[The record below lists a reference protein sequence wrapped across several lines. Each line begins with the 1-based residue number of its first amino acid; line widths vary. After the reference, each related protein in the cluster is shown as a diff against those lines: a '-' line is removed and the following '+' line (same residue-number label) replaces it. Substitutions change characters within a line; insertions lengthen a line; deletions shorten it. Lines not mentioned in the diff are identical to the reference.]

1 MSFLWRAVS
10 ALRQA
15 IRTLVSKTR
24 RTAKAIVRGLSSAV
38 QTTKEAIK
46 KTWDDM
52 TEVTEKAATASTKA
66 VVEVAN
72 IITDTARKG
81 HGVLRN
87 TLRGVQKI
95 IIYTTHK
102 AVKTVR
108 AAWNWWNTKVPR
120 WVRLTVYGVVIGAS
134 FALVLY
140 HVLGFGHAG
149 IIADTPAAMH
159 SSIGNVA
166 AGTTSGFTTMKSLGA
181 TLGFG
186 PAGIIAGTP
195 AAAIHSYIGNVVAG
209 TWFATMQSL
218 GATGKLAWI
227 MPTVGGG
234 IGALL
239 AHFLSFTS

>member
-38 QTTKEAIK
+38 QTAWNYT
-46 KTWDDM
+46 
-52 TEVTEKAATASTKA
+52 TEVIENAATASTTA

-72 IITDTARKG
+72 IITDTARNG
-81 HGVLRN
+81 YGVLRN
-87 TLRGVQKI
+87 TLRETQRFI
-95 IIYTTHK
+95 IDTTRK
-102 AVKTVR
+102 VVKTFR

-120 WVRLTVYGVVIGAS
+120 WVRLTVYGVVIGATLG
-134 FALVLY
+134 LVLY
-140 HVLGFGHAG
+140 LVLGFGPAG
-149 IIADTPAAMH
+149 IVAGTPAAAMH

-166 AGTTSGFTTMKSLGA
+166 
-181 TLGFG
+181 
-186 PAGIIAGTP
+186 
-195 AAAIHSYIGNVVAG
+195 AG

-227 MPTVGGG
+227 MPTAGAVL
-234 IGALL
+234 GALL
-239 AHFLSFTS
+239 AHFF